1 MALFVLTGVL
11 SLGAGIGIGAL
22 LPDHSERQVVL
33 KPKSTK
39 PQAVLKTQHRAPQR
53 KLEGGASPVQT
64 LNFND
69 FDKSLMKMLQTQPA
83 AKVST
88 MRRSVAKDPRFYSPP
103 SKMPTPLQ
111 APLPTPLQAPL
122 STPLQAPLPTPL
134 QAPLSTPLQASQ
146 LEGGGRTQ
154 PQNALNTSWF

>member
-1 MALFVLTGVL
+1 MYALQIKTMALFVLTGVL

-39 PQAVLKTQHRAPQR
+39 PPAVLKTQHRAPQR

-83 AKVST
+83 AKMST

-111 APLPTPLQAPL
+111 APQ
-122 STPLQAPLPTPL
+122 STPLQAPLP
-134 QAPLSTPLQASQ
+134 TPLQASQ